1 MIFFRNDDE
10 YKFFDNFIEDNVNI
24 YLDSNRMMV
33 NRGNFN
39 FIDFL

>member
-1 MIFFRNDDE
+1 MMFFRNNDE
-10 YKFFDNFIEDNVNI
+10 YIIVDNFIEDNVNI